1 MGLMEKTWRNSWDC
15 LKKCEGSVRIAGES
29 VAIAGESVGKTL
41 GLLGVALGLL
51 GKAWRTC

>member
-29 VAIAGESVGKTL
+29 FGIAGESVAK
-41 GLLGVALGLL
+41 ALGLL
-51 GKAWRTC
+51 EKARGNRWDC

>member
-29 VAIAGESVGKTL
+29 FGITRESVEK
-41 GLLGVALGLL
+41 ALGLMEKAR
-51 GKAWRTC
+51 GKHQD